1 MLRGD
6 ILRNTLLRE
15 KLDEQIINKIEHTI
29 DYNHDEVFYYQ
40 NADLTKTIFVSPAY
54 ERIWGDSRENL
65 YANPLSF
72 MESIISDDQQRVI
85 DSYKAYL
92 ESGFIDIQYR
102 IINKVG
108 KQLWIHATSEPVVD
122 NGRLIGHIGRA
133 TDITKQKEYE
143 LELERKEQ
151 YLSSIL
157 NTQSELICRY
167 KIDSTLLFVN
177 QAYCKTF
184 NADEQ
189 ELLGKK
195 YIMFLP
201 ESQRQEE
208 FEWINN
214 ITNENPIQTKEYEV
228 TRPNGSQV
236 WLKWTDHGIFD
247 LKGQLSEIIGVGVD
261 ITSEKT
267 YRIELEMQNEK
278 LLTAQINANLGI
290 YSVDLTKNTAVISD
304 VLCDIL
310 ELERKNEQDL
320 SVWEDL
326 LHPDDRE
333 KTLNEHAES
342 IDSNKPYQLKYR
354 VITKKDKKVKWIY
367 DVGKI
372 QYTDNRPVKLYGTMM
387 DISDLE
393 NLESEL
399 IDAHHKLQNSYK
411 DTIIGWAHALS
422 LKDDETEHHSERVTK
437 LSLNLANY
445 IGYPMDKLEKFEY
458 GALLHDIGKMGIPDS
473 ILLKPGKLT
482 EEEFAEIKKHPVY
495 AYDMLSKVEFLKDA
509 LDIPYSHHEKWDGT
523 GYPLGLKGEEIPL
536 AARIFAIIDVFDA
549 LTSDR
554 PYRKAW
560 SFEKT
565 IDYIKEQSGTH
576 FDPKIVDAFLEL
588 ASQNKIR

>member
-1 MLRGD
+1 LRG
-6 ILRNTLLRE
+6 TLLRE
-15 KLDEQIINKIEHTI
+15 KFDEQVISKIEHTI

-72 MESIISDDQQRVI
+72 MESIIKEDQQRVI

-108 KQLWIHATSEPVVD
+108 KQLWIHATSEPILDKGTV
-122 NGRLIGHIGRA
+122 IGHIGRA

-184 NADEQ
+184 DAVEQ

-201 ESQRQEE
+201 ENQRQEE
-208 FEWINN
+208 FEWISN
-214 ITNENPIQTKEYEV
+214 ITIENPIQTKEYEV
-228 TRPNGSQV
+228 TRPDGSKI

-247 LKGQLSEIIGVGVD
+247 SKGQLSEIVGVGAN
-261 ITSEKT
+261 ITAEKT

-278 LLTAQINANLGI
+278 LLTTQINANLGV
-290 YSVDLTKNTAVISD
+290 YSVDLTKNTAIISD

-320 SVWEDL
+320 SIWEDL
-326 LHPDDRE
+326 LHPKD
-333 KTLNEHAES
+333 KTRTLKEHTES
-342 IDSNKPYQLKYR
+342 IEKNKPYQIKYR
-354 VITKKDKKVKWIY
+354 IITKKEKKVKWIF

-372 QYTDNRPVKLYGTMM
+372 KYVDNIPVELYGTMM

-399 IDAHHKLQNSYK
+399 EDTHRKLQKSYK

-437 LSLNLANY
+437 LSLALASY
-445 IGYPMDKLEKFEY
+445 IGYPEDKLEKFEY

-482 EEEFAEIKKHPVY
+482 DEEFAEIKKHPVY

-588 ASQNKIR
+588 ATQNEIK